1 MSGLSQPS
9 STAGKSL
16 KVKNIR
22 VNYANRQHQKADVLP
37 NGQLACELRNE
48 HGDVYTAGESTVPE
62 LISLLKE
69 EIARPD
75 PDGWILSV
83 KNN

>member
-37 NGQLACELRNE
+37 NGRLACELRNE

-69 EIARPD
+69 NSQAGPGRMDTIR
-75 PDGWILSV
+75 
-83 KNN
+83 